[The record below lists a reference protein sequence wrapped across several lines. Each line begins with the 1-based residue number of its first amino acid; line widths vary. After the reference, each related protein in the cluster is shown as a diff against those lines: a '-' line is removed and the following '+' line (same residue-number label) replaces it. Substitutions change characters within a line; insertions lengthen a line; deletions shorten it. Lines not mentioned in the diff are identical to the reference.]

1 MSTEQLTT
9 RPHSPALRV
18 SNPPALTRLVNLFA
32 SDHAALMPYF
42 PLGFPDAATS
52 LDVITAMSQAGADAF
67 EIGLSFSDP
76 LADGPVIQQAT
87 QVALEKGITVKQSL
101 EMIAE
106 LRSRGVIQ
114 PFLVMG
120 YYNPIFS
127 YGLARFVTEA
137 AAAGAD
143 GFIVP
148 DLPPEEADD
157 LDRLCRERELGL
169 VYFLA
174 PTSTEDRV
182 KLVAEKA
189 QGFIYLVS
197 IAGVTGARSQVA
209 EGLSDFVGRI
219 RRTTLQLRAGQ
230 APTPIAIGFGV
241 STPQQAGEVSHLADG
256 VIVGSALVHLVDRAQ
271 DKPQAAAQFIRELKA
286 RMR

>member
-1 MSTEQLTT
+1 MKNEQMTKTPLE
-9 RPHSPALRV
+9 RIAH
-18 SNPPALTRLVNLFA
+18 LFNNG
-32 SDHAALMPYF
+32 HAALMPFF

-52 LDVITAMSQAGADAF
+52 LDVITALSTAGADAF

-76 LADGPVIQQAT
+76 LADGPVIQHAT
-87 QVALEKGITVKQSL
+87 QVALEQGITVKRSL

-106 LRSRGVIQ
+106 LRARGVAQ

-120 YYNPIFS
+120 YINPMLA
-127 YGLARFVTEA
+127 YGLERFVNDA

-148 DLPPEEADD
+148 DLPPEEADE
-157 LDRLCRERELGL
+157 LDRLCRARGLGL
-169 VYFLA
+169 IYFLA
-174 PTSTEDRV
+174 PTSTDDRV

-209 EGLSDFVGRI
+209 SGLSDFVARI
-219 RRTTLQLRAGQ
+219 RQ
-230 APTPIAIGFGV
+230 ATSTPIAIGFGV
-241 STPQQAGEVSHLADG
+241 STPEQAGEVSQIADG
-256 VIVGSALVHLVDRAQ
+256 VIVGSALVQVVDRAE
-271 DKPQAAAQFIRELKA
+271 DKPQAAAQFIRKLKA